1 MSYSHYER
9 LTAFDATFL
18 EIEDENVHMHVGA
31 VSIFEGGALFRADGG
46 IDFARIRRLAAPG
59 IGRHPR
65 FRQRLEHVPLIGH
78 PVWVDD
84 ARFNLDYHLRHTA
97 LPEPGDERQLKRLF
111 GRLMSQKLDLH
122 KPLWEMWFV
131 EGLEG
136 NRFALITK
144 VHHCMIDGV
153 SGVDLIA
160 MLMDPEAE
168 AEALR
173 AEAEGVPVARPW
185 MPRPPPTSLALLA
198 DEAKRRVA
206 MPIEVLRAGA
216 SAVTHPGESAE
227 ALSEGIESL
236 REFLTP
242 GLVGGVTTPF
252 NVDIGPHRRFDWL
265 RLDLAEVKGI
275 KKNLGG
281 TVNDVVLA
289 TVSGAVRR
297 FLEGRG
303 VGVDELPFRAQV
315 PMNIRTAE
323 EHGDLGNRL
332 VILLADLP
340 VSESDPRERYRK
352 VLETME
358 QIKSSH
364 QAKGAELLEKIGDW
378 TAKEFLGALARIT
391 GRQLAYN
398 IVVTNIPGPPFTVGL
413 LGARMTEIYPLV
425 PLFSNQALGI
435 ALFSYDG
442 GLFWG
447 FNSDWDAMPDLHDF
461 VGAVQSEF
469 ALLRSL

>member
-1 MSYSHYER
+1 
-9 LTAFDATFL
+9 
-18 EIEDENVHMHVGA
+18 
-31 VSIFEGGALFRADGG
+31 VS
-46 IDFARIRRLAAPG
+46 
-59 IGRHPR
+59 
-65 FRQRLEHVPLIGH
+65 
-78 PVWVDD
+78 
-84 ARFNLDYHLRHTA
+84 
-97 LPEPGDERQLKRLF
+97 
-111 GRLMSQKLDLH
+111 
-122 KPLWEMWFV
+122 
-131 EGLEG
+131 
-136 NRFALITK
+136 
-144 VHHCMIDGV
+144 
-153 SGVDLIA
+153 
-160 MLMDPEAE
+160 
-168 AEALR
+168 
-173 AEAEGVPVARPW
+173 
-185 MPRPPPTSLALLA
+185 
-198 DEAKRRVA
+198 
-206 MPIEVLRAGA
+206 
-216 SAVTHPGESAE
+216 
-227 ALSEGIESL
+227 
-236 REFLTP
+236 
-242 GLVGGVTTPF
+242 
-252 NVDIGPHRRFDWL
+252 
-265 RLDLAEVKGI
+265 
-275 KKNLGG
+275 
-281 TVNDVVLA
+281 
-289 TVSGAVRR
+289 
-297 FLEGRG
+297 
-303 VGVDELPFRAQV
+303 VDELPFRAQV

-340 VSESDPRERYRK
+340 VAESDPRERYRK